1 MNLYLEAATPSRFEL
16 PTMKRHE
23 FDFNVPDRSPSPL
36 FLINSCRMKDQ

>member
-23 FDFNVPDRSPSPL
+23 IDLNVPDK
-36 FLINSCRMKDQ
+36 FLPY